1 MGVEMG
7 TEVKNLKIFLKMWV
21 SKYLKG
27 MLCKLSVIVTF
38 GIEDEIFKKE
48 LEDSLYWLWILFN
61 SVWNFVCWSIRFI
74 CKYEGRYFRVKSI
87 WYKAF
92 HQITDIKIQTYLV
105 VAW

>member
-7 TEVKNLKIFLKMWV
+7 TEVKNLKIFLKIWV

-48 LEDSLYWLWILFN
+48 LEDSLYWL
-61 SVWNFVCWSIRFI
+61 
-74 CKYEGRYFRVKSI
+74 
-87 WYKAF
+87 
-92 HQITDIKIQTYLV
+92 
-105 VAW
+105 